1 MTFTSRAPVSS
12 VLASVGRLFANGS
25 SDRPIDYDPVFL
37 PDFPMVT
44 PDLALEMGFG
54 KGRDQ

>member
-1 MTFTSRAPVSS
+1 MSS
-12 VLASVGRLFANGS
+12 VLVQLGRVFASES

-54 KGRDQ
+54 KGRDR

>member
-1 MTFTSRAPVSS
+1 VSS
-12 VLASVGRLFANGS
+12 VLAQLGGILTRDS

-37 PDFPMVT
+37 PDFPMLT
-44 PDLALEMGFG
+44 PDLALEMGYG